1 MNRRFRSFTW
11 LVLLGLLLAGCGG
24 ADTPEAGEPAAPVA
38 TEAPTTAPEPEAAA
52 CLKIGLS
59 IGSGETNSLDPF
71 AIATSEQ
78 AVYMNQVYNRLM
90 DLDNDFVLHPELA
103 ASWESNDD
111 ATEWTFHLQEGVLF
125 HDGHELTSADVV
137 WTYQRL
143 IDPENPSE
151 SYATLSFLTPES
163 IVAVDDYTV
172 RFVTADPV
180 PELPLLITTKNTW
193 IIPAGATSDE
203 LRLNGIGTGPFIP
216 VDFEPVQQPHY
227 FVRNPD
233 YWEAG
238 LPLEACLEFYVIQE
252 PTTRLAALQS
262 GEVEIVE
269 YIDFATIPTLQT
281 DPNVTILTT
290 GASTSLTFSM
300 WADTPPFDDPLVRQA
315 MKMLVDRQAMIDT
328 VFLGYGIIGDDNP
341 IPPTSPFAWRTEVP
355 ARDVEGAI
363 ALLAE
368 AGYGPD
374 NPLSVDL
381 YTADF
386 MPGVVAA
393 AQMFAEQAAEAGV
406 TVNVI
411 VGPPADHWDNVWLK
425 QSFVNSGWD
434 PRHPGEGL
442 AIAYASDA
450 LYNETHW
457 FREDY
462 DTLIAQAASTVDPV
476 QRADLYRQAE
486 QLLTEEGGV
495 LIPLFTRGVAAMRNN
510 CTGYERHIQTSRFD
524 LRRATCER

>member
-1 MNRRFRSFTW
+1 
-11 LVLLGLLLAGCGG
+11 
-24 ADTPEAGEPAAPVA
+24 
-38 TEAPTTAPEPEAAA
+38 
-52 CLKIGLS
+52 
-59 IGSGETNSLDPF
+59 
-71 AIATSEQ
+71 
-78 AVYMNQVYNRLM
+78 
-90 DLDNDFVLHPELA
+90 
-103 ASWESNDD
+103 
-111 ATEWTFHLQEGVLF
+111 
-125 HDGHELTSADVV
+125 
-137 WTYQRL
+137 
-143 IDPENPSE
+143 
-151 SYATLSFLTPES
+151 
-163 IVAVDDYTV
+163 
-172 RFVTADPV
+172 
-180 PELPLLITTKNTW
+180 
-193 IIPAGATSDE
+193 

-425 QSFVNSGWD
+425 Q
-434 PRHPGEGL
+434 
-442 AIAYASDA
+442 
-450 LYNETHW
+450 
-457 FREDY
+457 
-462 DTLIAQAASTVDPV
+462 
-476 QRADLYRQAE
+476 
-486 QLLTEEGGV
+486 
-495 LIPLFTRGVAAMRNN
+495 
-510 CTGYERHIQTSRFD
+510 
-524 LRRATCER
+524 

>member
-11 LVLLGLLLAGCGG
+11 LVLGLLLAGCGG
-24 ADTPEAGEPAAPVA
+24 AATPEAGEPAAPVA

-111 ATEWTFHLQEGVLF
+111 ATEWTFHLQEGALF

-262 GEVEIVE
+262 GEVEIV
-269 YIDFATIPTLQT
+269 
-281 DPNVTILTT
+281 
-290 GASTSLTFSM
+290 
-300 WADTPPFDDPLVRQA
+300 
-315 MKMLVDRQAMIDT
+315 
-328 VFLGYGIIGDDNP
+328 
-341 IPPTSPFAWRTEVP
+341 
-355 ARDVEGAI
+355 
-363 ALLAE
+363 
-368 AGYGPD
+368 
-374 NPLSVDL
+374 
-381 YTADF
+381 
-386 MPGVVAA
+386 
-393 AQMFAEQAAEAGV
+393 
-406 TVNVI
+406 
-411 VGPPADHWDNVWLK
+411 
-425 QSFVNSGWD
+425 
-434 PRHPGEGL
+434 
-442 AIAYASDA
+442 
-450 LYNETHW
+450 
-457 FREDY
+457 
-462 DTLIAQAASTVDPV
+462 
-476 QRADLYRQAE
+476 
-486 QLLTEEGGV
+486 
-495 LIPLFTRGVAAMRNN
+495 
-510 CTGYERHIQTSRFD
+510 
-524 LRRATCER
+524 